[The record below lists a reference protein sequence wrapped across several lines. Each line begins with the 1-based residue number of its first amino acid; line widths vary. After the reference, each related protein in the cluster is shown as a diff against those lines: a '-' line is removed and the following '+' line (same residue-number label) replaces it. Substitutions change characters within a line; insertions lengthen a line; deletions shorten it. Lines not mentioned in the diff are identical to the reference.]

1 MKAAAEASKQM
12 QAPMDESAWI
22 ARLRQGDPAAEAW
35 LLEEHRERL
44 YRAAV
49 HFLGWQDPEAEDVVQ
64 ETFLQALR
72 GLDGFEGRSKLYTW
86 LNQICA
92 RLCFRRIRSR
102 QRTLLGTE
110 ADVAEALQLPAR
122 GGDALH
128 SLLDQERRSQ
138 LAAALQKLDDRCRE
152 LVERRDLK
160 GEAYAA
166 CARAL
171 KLPLGTFMS
180 RLSRCRAR
188 LKTLI
193 MELHPS

>member
-1 MKAAAEASKQM
+1 MKAPVADSKVEQ
-12 QAPMDESAWI
+12 DESAWI
-22 ARLRQGDPAAEAW
+22 ARLRQGDPVAEAW
-35 LLEEHRERL
+35 LLDQHRERL

-72 GLDGFEGRSKLYTW
+72 GLDSFEGRSKLYTW

-92 RLCFRRIRSR
+92 RLCFRRMRQR

-138 LAAALQKLDDRCRE
+138 LAAALQKLDARCRE

-193 MELHPS
+193 VELHPS